1 MRNVRLQTIPVSV
14 VTARCQFQGDGC
26 PDMNKFEQFSSDDHQ
41 MSVAEGGYPRSH
53 VGGGWMG
60 IPGLMSLPCAL
71 SHDTC
76 DVTYPPPQQKM
87 PVKTLPSGSY
97 CCGR

>member
-1 MRNVRLQTIPVSV
+1 MRTVRLQTIPVSV

-60 IPGLMSLPCAL
+60 IPGLMSLTCAL
-71 SHDTC
+71 
-76 DVTYPPPQQKM
+76 
-87 PVKTLPSGSY
+87 
-97 CCGR
+97 